1 MGQYGYVTSTD
12 AHELSI
18 PMVEL
23 GKLAARG
30 QIRHVAYGLYRF
42 DDLPP
47 TRYDQF
53 FEAVVRVGGDAHLT
67 GDAVLALHNLALVN
81 PRQVRVGTT
90 RRVRAELPEW
100 IKVVNE
106 TVAPEDLTRYELIPS
121 TTVAHAI
128 RACRDTVMSDRLL
141 TAVGDARR
149 EGLVT
154 ATEERQLRDELRGN
168 A

>member
-1 MGQYGYVTSTD
+1 MGQYGYVTAAD
-12 AHELSI
+12 AHELGI

-53 FEAVVRVGGDAHLT
+53 FEAVVRVGGDAHLS

-106 TVAPEDLTRYELIPS
+106 AVDPEDLTRYELIPS

-149 EGLVT
+149 EGLIT
-154 ATEERQLRDELRGN
+154 ATEERQLRDEIAVN